1 MIGGP
6 AWPPTRAARIAA
18 LIGLLSWPAIAA
30 ADSPPDMDE
39 RMRACT
45 ACHGSEGIR
54 IEEGY
59 VPRIEGKPAG
69 YLFNQLVHFRE
80 HRRTNATMNHLVEWM
95 SDDYM
100 AAIVDWFAGQEPP
113 YPDPA
118 EPPERE
124 ALRERG
130 EQLVRAG
137 DPDRDIPACQA
148 CHGERLAGV
157 RPDTPGLIGLPEHYI
172 AGQLGA
178 WRVGRRQAAE
188 PDCMAMIVE
197 RLDERDVEAV
207 AAWLASRPL
216 PDDTRPADGPVTGP
230 PMRCGS
236 VERPAS

>member
-1 MIGGP
+1 M
-6 AWPPTRAARIAA
+6 A
-18 LIGLLSWPAIAA
+18 LIGLLSWPAFAA
-30 ADSPPDMDE
+30 SSPPSDMDA

-54 IEEGY
+54 IDEGY

-69 YLFNQLVHFRE
+69 YLFNQLMHFRE
-80 HRRTNATMNHLVEWM
+80 HRRTHPTMNHLVEWM
-95 SDDYM
+95 SDDYL
-100 AAIVDWFAGQEPP
+100 AVIADWFAGRAPP
-113 YPDPA
+113 YPEPA
-118 EPPERE
+118 APPESE
-124 ALRERG
+124 YLRERG
-130 EQLVRAG
+130 AQLVRSG
-137 DPDRDIPACQA
+137 DPDRNIPACQA

-188 PDCMAMIVE
+188 PDCMGTIVE
-197 RLDERDVEAV
+197 RLSERDIEAV

-216 PDDTRPADGPVTGP
+216 PDDTRPAAGPVTDP

>member
-1 MIGGP
+1 VIG
-6 AWPPTRAARIAA
+6 AVWRIAA
-18 LIGLLSWPAIAA
+18 LMGLLAWPAFAA
-30 ADSPPDMDE
+30 PAPPSDMDK

-54 IEEGY
+54 IDEGY

-95 SDDYM
+95 SDDYL
-100 AAIVDWFAGQEPP
+100 AAIADWFAEREPP
-113 YPDPA
+113 YPEPA
-118 EPPERE
+118 APPQSE

-130 EQLVRAG
+130 AQLVREG
-137 DPDRDIPACQA
+137 DPDADIPACEA

-178 WRVGRRQAAE
+178 WRSGQRQAAE
-188 PDCMAMIVE
+188 PDCMARIVE
-197 RLDERDVEAV
+197 RLSERDIQAV

-216 PDDTRPADGPVTGP
+216 PDDTRPAAVPIEDP

-236 VERPAS
+236 VERPES

>member
-1 MIGGP
+1 MTP
-6 AWPPTRAARIAA
+6 AAAR
-18 LIGLLSWPAIAA
+18 LVVLLGLLSLPVLATPAAP
-30 ADSPPDMDE
+30 SDMAE

-45 ACHGSEGIR
+45 ACHGSAGIR

-69 YLFNQLVHFRE
+69 YLYNQLVNFRE
-80 HRRTNATMNHLVEWM
+80 HRRTHATMNHLVAWM
-95 SDDYM
+95 SDDYL
-100 AAIVDWFAGQEPP
+100 AAIADWFSGQEPP
-113 YPDPA
+113 YPEPA
-118 EPPERE
+118 APPERE

-130 EQLVRAG
+130 AQLVRTG

-157 RPDTPGLIGLPEHYI
+157 RPNTPGLIGLPEHYI

-178 WRVGRRQAAE
+178 WRTGRRQAAK
-188 PDCMAMIVE
+188 PDCMATIVE
-197 RLDERDVEAV
+197 RMSERDVEAV

-216 PDDTRPADGPVTGP
+216 PDDTRPASGLATEP

-236 VERPAS
+236 VEWPES

>member
-6 AWPPTRAARIAA
+6 AWATRAARIAA
-18 LIGLLSWPAIAA
+18 LIALLSWPVFAA
-30 ADSPPDMDE
+30 AGPPPDMDK

-95 SDDYM
+95 SDDYL
-100 AAIVDWFAGQEPP
+100 AAIADWFAGQEPP

-130 EQLVRAG
+130 ERLVRAG

-188 PDCMAMIVE
+188 PDCMAIIVE
-197 RLDERDVEAV
+197 RLSERDVEAV

-216 PDDTRPADGPVTGP
+216 PDDTRPAAGPATDL
-230 PMRCGS
+230 PMHCGS
-236 VERPAS
+236 VGRPAS

>member
-1 MIGGP
+1 MS
-6 AWPPTRAARIAA
+6 RVAA
-18 LIGLLSWPAIAA
+18 LIGLLSWPMFAVSA
-30 ADSPPDMDE
+30 PPSDMDE

-45 ACHGSEGIR
+45 ACHKSTGIR
-54 IEEGY
+54 IDEGY

-100 AAIVDWFAGQEPP
+100 AAIADWFADQQPP

-118 EPPERE
+118 APPERE
-124 ALRERG
+124 FLRERG

-137 DPDRDIPACQA
+137 DPGRDIPACQA

-157 RPDTPGLIGLPEHYI
+157 RPNTPGLIGLPEHYI

-178 WRVGRRQAAE
+178 WRVGHRRAAQ
-188 PDCMAMIVE
+188 PDCMATIVE

-216 PDDTRPADGPVTGP
+216 PADTRPAAGHARDL

-236 VERPAS
+236 VERPGS